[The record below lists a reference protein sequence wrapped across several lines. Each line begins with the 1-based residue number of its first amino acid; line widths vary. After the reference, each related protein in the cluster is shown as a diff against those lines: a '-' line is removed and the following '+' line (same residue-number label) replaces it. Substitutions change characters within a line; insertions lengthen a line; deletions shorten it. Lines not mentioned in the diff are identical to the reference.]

1 MGDQLQLQSMSS
13 NYIYLVEPGRRCAYT
28 HAVCFECDVSQIQEK
43 KSSWMGAFMVG
54 GGWWAEEMLL
64 LLPHR
69 LRVGGTKYFLDL
81 IIPFLNIP

>member
-1 MGDQLQLQSMSS
+1 
-13 NYIYLVEPGRRCAYT
+13 
-28 HAVCFECDVSQIQEK
+28 
-43 KSSWMGAFMVG
+43 MGAFMVG